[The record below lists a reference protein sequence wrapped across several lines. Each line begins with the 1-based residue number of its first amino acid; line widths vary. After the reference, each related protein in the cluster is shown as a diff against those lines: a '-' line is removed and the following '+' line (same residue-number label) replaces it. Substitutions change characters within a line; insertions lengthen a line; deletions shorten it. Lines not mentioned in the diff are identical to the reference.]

1 MDCSLERQPGWPGRL
16 SNSQEL
22 DEFERVDSAG
32 RSSLGGNSGPHPI
45 KRNRLREA
53 GSVVSDRSDAS
64 PVRDFGDAGIE
75 ERIVG
80 EQQDDHFQERHTES
94 RQDRDGEQS
103 TSDASATSV
112 AFGGASA
119 ELAPLRGCSVSLA
132 CVSAPVA
139 AVEPASVRRSSRRG
153 NARGDSEPLLWVSDQ
168 ELVQQILAG
177 SREHFDLLYETYFP
191 RVYRFALKRL
201 SDPGEAEDV
210 AQEVF
215 MTLMTALGSFK
226 GESTLL
232 VWIFGVTRNKVNRRF
247 RRPRPRLEPLEE
259 GGALDVEAGAPL
271 ADDAVDARRMLGRC
285 EAVIENELTPLQRRI
300 FHLKHLRRQPIRAI
314 ALALGKSEDAVKAN
328 LYRMRRAIAD
338 GTPGLEGLLQG

>member
-1 MDCSLERQPGWPGRL
+1 M
-16 SNSQEL
+16 
-22 DEFERVDSAG
+22 
-32 RSSLGGNSGPHPI
+32 
-45 KRNRLREA
+45 
-53 GSVVSDRSDAS
+53 
-64 PVRDFGDAGIE
+64 GD
-75 ERIVG
+75 
-80 EQQDDHFQERHTES
+80 QQDEHFQERHSDDRES
-94 RQDRDGEQS
+94 DQTALDPISSTMTASDPLASSAARMRAPGIAVGEGPRR
-103 TSDASATSV
+103 ATS
-112 AFGGASA
+112 ARSRARTTTE
-119 ELAPLRGCSVSLA
+119 ELA
-132 CVSAPVA
+132 
-139 AVEPASVRRSSRRG
+139 
-153 NARGDSEPLLWVSDQ
+153 WVSDQ
-168 ELVQQILAG
+168 ELVEQILAG
-177 SREHFDLLYETYFP
+177 SRAHFDLLYETYFP

-259 GGALDVEAGAPL
+259 GGALDVESGGPL

-285 EAVIENELTPLQRRI
+285 EAVIENDLTPLQRRI

-328 LYRMRRAIAD
+328 LYRMRRAISD
-338 GTPGLEGLLQG
+338 GTPGLEGLLQN